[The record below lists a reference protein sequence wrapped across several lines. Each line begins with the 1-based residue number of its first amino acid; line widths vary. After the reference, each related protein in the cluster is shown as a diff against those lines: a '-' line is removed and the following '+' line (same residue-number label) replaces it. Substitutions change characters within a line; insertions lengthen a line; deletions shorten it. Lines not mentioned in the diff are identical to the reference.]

1 MLDKTLGPLS
11 LAKQTRDAN
20 HTDNSYN
27 GVVKSVTEVCSDL
40 DRVGFLRIFYLEVSS
55 GQITGLARES
65 KNLCPY
71 KGPTP
76 ASLMTRVLRGW
87 DPAGK
92 AIDDLIQDER

>member
-27 GVVKSVTEVCSDL
+27 GVKSVREICSDL
-40 DRVGFLRIFYLEVSS
+40 DRVGFLRIFYLEVSG

-76 ASLMTRVLRGW
+76 AILRTRVLHGW

-92 AIDDLIQDER
+92 AIDDLIQGEW